1 MKDRIK
7 SVYFLIWTLYLIVN
21 QRWLRSYL
29 SMLTSKGFVRYA
41 KISLFAGICLLL
53 LVDFICFYL
62 KKTSPQ
68 GRYDIRTMGENLLGY
83 LGRCNLE
90 NVILYGVVT
99 FLFMVLMDNKSYFLL
114 LPFFILGGKYHFREW
129 IKPAFFVI
137 AIEFVIQLAMV
148 WMGYAKDKITT
159 IYYGEFHGLGYG
171 NPNILGQV
179 LLFILLIG
187 WYLYID
193 NRALTYVMGL
203 VAAVGV
209 FLISGCR
216 TAALILIVLPMLFTL
231 ISSKE
236 WKKKRGLGESILRLF
251 PSLCAAISFSM
262 GCILEP
268 FDGKMDS
275 NFICRFV
282 EFPYALKEFGLSW
295 LPRTLK
301 SADRV
306 YYLDNYYIWLFASCG
321 LLLFFAFLILNS
333 RMTNMV
339 AKIGDNKAAIL
350 IICVMLYQIMEKN
363 TFTPIHS
370 FPYFFLFVN
379 MHKESDE
386 TLHGRKRYFVCGDWV
401 GAKPMGVHR
410 YEMNLLRHSDALLSD
425 NQDISV
431 SFVIPKDVDIEEELE
446 NVSIC
451 RTGYVGKPDSLAR
464 KILSRLWK
472 WIVFPMFVNSRNGIG
487 VDLTLS
493 FPRLLNGVY
502 ALHDCI
508 TENYY
513 DKGTNQGG
521 YASRY
526 INNVR
531 RITSNGDNQ
540 IITVSRFSKKEIA
553 DYYQIDKDRISV
565 IGNGW
570 EHILEIEEDPGVFH
584 RLNITKDTLYCFSL
598 GSKNEHK
605 NIEWIIRTAR
615 KNPDY
620 RFIITGHAFG
630 SYDKMGDMA
639 DNVILTPYLSDG
651 EIKALMKYCKAFLQ
665 PSFVEGFGIPPLEAL
680 SLGRPII
687 VSDIEVFREIYGDS
701 AHYIDPFGEGCMVEE
716 ILKQPVS
723 SPDAVLEKYSWKNA
737 ADEFV
742 KVLSQ

>member
-21 QRWLRSYL
+21 QKRFSSYL
-29 SMLTSKGFVRYA
+29 TTFTSKAFLKQVRLVFFIA
-41 KISLFAGICLLL
+41 ACLLL
-53 LVDFICFYL
+53 LMNFIYFHL
-62 KKTSPQ
+62 RNAARDRKH
-68 GRYDIRTMGENLLGY
+68 DIKMIGANGLRY
-83 LGRCNLE
+83 LGRRNLG
-90 NVILYGVVT
+90 NVILYALVAL
-99 FLFMVLMDNKSYFLL
+99 LFMILTGSRTYIYL
-114 LPFFILGGKYHFREW
+114 LPFFILGAEYLFDEW
-129 IKPAFFVI
+129 IKPAFFVVGLELI
-137 AIEFVIQLAMV
+137 MQTGLV
-148 WMGYAKDKITT
+148 WMGHAEDEVSS
-159 IYYGEFHGLGYG
+159 IYYGDFHSLGYG
-171 NPNILGQV
+171 NPNSLGAV
-179 LLFILLIG
+179 FLFLALIG
-187 WYLYID
+187 WYLFID
-193 NRALTYVMGL
+193 SKAITCVMGFI
-203 VAAVGV
+203 AAAGV
-209 FLISGCR
+209 FLICGSR
-216 TAALILIVLPMLFTL
+216 TVALILILLPVLYTL

-236 WKKKRGLGESILRLF
+236 WNKKKRLTDSIVGFSPLLF
-251 PSLCAAISFSM
+251 ACISFCM
-262 GCILEP
+262 GFILAP
-268 FDGKMDS
+268 FDGRIDS

-282 EFPYALKEFGLSW
+282 ELPYGLKEFGLSW
-295 LPRTLK
+295 LPRSLT
-301 SADRV
+301 SPDRI
-306 YYLDNYYIWLFASCG
+306 YYLDNYYIWLLMSRGILIF
-321 LLLFFAFLILNS
+321 LAFMILNT
-333 RMTNMV
+333 RMTHMV
-339 AKIGDNKAAIL
+339 AKLGKSKTIVL
-350 IICVMLYQIMEKN
+350 IISIMLYQIMERN
-363 TFTPIHS
+363 GTAPIHYI
-370 FPYFFLFVN
+370 PYYFLFVN
-379 MHKESDE
+379 MDKGLDDP
-386 TLHGRKRYFVCGDWV
+386 TRGRRDYYVCGDWV

-410 YEMNLLRHSDALLSD
+410 YEMNLLRHSDALLKD
-425 NQDISV
+425 NEDISV
-431 SFVIPKDVDIEEELE
+431 SFVIPKDMDVEEELE
-446 NVSIC
+446 NVSIY
-451 RTGYVGKPDSLAR
+451 RTGYIGRPDSLAR

-493 FPRLLNGVY
+493 FPRLLNCVC

-508 TENYY
+508 IENYY
-513 DKGTNQGG
+513 DKGTNQDG

-584 RLNITKDTLYCFSL
+584 RLNITKDTPYCFSL

-630 SYDKMGDMA
+630 SYDKMGDMG
-639 DNVILTPYLSDG
+639 DNVILTPYLTDG

-687 VSDIEVFREIYGDS
+687 ISDIEVDREIYGDS
-701 AHYIDPFGEGCMVEE
+701 AHYIDPFGEGCLVEE

-723 SPDAVLEKYSWKNA
+723 SPDAVLEKYTWENA
-737 ADEFV
+737 AGEFV